1 MNNQNAVATKQQPV
15 TFATVLEQSKEQI
28 MRALP
33 AVTSSERFMRVVLT
47 EWRKSKDL
55 QACDPRSLVGAVI
68 QAAQLGLEFGSTL
81 GHAYLIPY
89 GGQATMQ
96 VGYRGLMHLARRG
109 GEIKRFEARA
119 VHEGDLFEYEYG
131 TNPHIKHVPSG
142 KSGQKLAFV
151 YAVATFSDGE
161 NQFDVMSVEEVED
174 VRKKYS
180 KAQKTWQNSYD
191 EMAKKTVIKRLVKM
205 LPVCAELQAALE
217 YDNRTIDL
225 DATPHEPAKARRVA
239 EGQMQLSAGE
249 SEAAQL
255 ALGTLFR
262 ECSEH
267 GINTDDLVLNEDA
280 TDQEVLAATQ
290 ILKERITAWKSKNE
304 SKD

>member
-1 MNNQNAVATKQQPV
+1 MSNQNVAVAKNTT

-28 MRALP
+28 ARALP
-33 AVTSSERFMRVVLT
+33 AVLSSERFMRVALT

-55 QACDPRSLVGAVI
+55 QACDPMSLVGAVM

-89 GGQATMQ
+89 GNQATMQ

-109 GEIKRFEARA
+109 GDIKRFEARA

-151 YAVATFSDGE
+151 YAVATFSDGQY
-161 NQFDVMSVEEVED
+161 QFDVMSVEEVED

-180 KAQKTWQNSYD
+180 KASSTWQKSYD
-191 EMAKKTVIKRLVKM
+191 EMAKKTVVKRLIKM
-205 LPVCAELQAALE
+205 LPVSTELQQALE

-239 EGQMQLSAGE
+239 EGQMQLSVGE

-255 ALGTLFR
+255 ALGNLYR
-262 ECSEH
+262 ECNEL

-280 TDQEVLAATQ
+280 SDQEVLAATQ
-290 ILKERITAWKSKNE
+290 VLKERINQWKSKKE
-304 SKD
+304 SKT

>member
-1 MNNQNAVATKQQPV
+1 MTNAVATKPV
-15 TFATVLEQSKEQI
+15 TFVSVLEQSRDQI
-28 MRALP
+28 AKALP
-33 AVTSSERFMRVVLT
+33 AVITSERFMRVVLT

-55 QACDPRSLVGAVI
+55 QACDPMSLVGAVM

-81 GHAYLIPY
+81 GHAYLVPY
-89 GGQATMQ
+89 AGFATMQ

-119 VHEGDLFEYEYG
+119 VYEGDLFEYEYG

-142 KSGQKLAFV
+142 KSGQKLVFV
-151 YAVATFSDGE
+151 YAVATFADGE
-161 NQFDVMSVEEVED
+161 NQFDVMSIEEVEE

-180 KAQKTWQNSYD
+180 KNSKTWQNSYD
-191 EMAKKTVIKRLVKM
+191 EMAKKTVVKRLVKM
-205 LPVCAELQAALE
+205 LPMSTELQKALD
-217 YDNRTIDL
+217 YDNRTIDIEEQ
-225 DATPHEPAKARRVA
+225 HEPDKARRVA

-249 SEAAQL
+249 SEAAQI

-262 ECSEH
+262 ECNDL

-280 TDQEVLAATQ
+280 SDQEVLAATQ
-290 ILKERITAWKSKNE
+290 VLRERLTQWKSKKE
-304 SKD
+304 LKA